1 MIKFIRKRDV
11 PQVRLKDV
19 TYGSFLCTICPKKRE
34 KTNRTRFTIGGDR
47 INYPGRVEMSTANM
61 LVAKLL
67 FNSVVST
74 KDAKFMTAD
83 ISNFYL
89 NTPLTRPKYIRLSL
103 KDIPEEIIREYNLR
117 NLAPDNG
124 SIYIEG
130 RTPRKQAVGKA
141 SEQARVPPK

>member
-1 MIKFIRKRDV
+1 M
-11 PQVRLKDV
+11 
-19 TYGSFLCTICPKKRE
+19 
-34 KTNRTRFTIGGDR
+34 
-47 INYPGRVEMSTANM
+47 
-61 LVAKLL
+61 AKLL